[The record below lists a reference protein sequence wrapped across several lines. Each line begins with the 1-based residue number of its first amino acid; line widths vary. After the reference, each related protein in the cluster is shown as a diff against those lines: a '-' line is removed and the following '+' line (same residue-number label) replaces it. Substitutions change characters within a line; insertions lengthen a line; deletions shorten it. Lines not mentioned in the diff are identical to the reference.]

1 LSARRGEPER
11 FDAADVLAHVDCR
24 LLPRTNGSLASLEEQ
39 SMARLPLVAAL
50 LLATLAMSGAAR
62 AHHSGAMFDRSKEVS
77 IEGEVSEWRWSNPHS
92 WLQIHAPHNGQP
104 EALWSFESTSTQIL
118 VKQGW
123 RRTSLKPGDKVTVAY
138 NPFKDGAAG
147 GNLVRVTMPD
157 GTVFGPPPKV
167 AEVAR

>member
-1 LSARRGEPER
+1 
-11 FDAADVLAHVDCR
+11 VLAAM
-24 LLPRTNGSLASLEEQ
+24 LGASD
-39 SMARLPLVAAL
+39 M
-50 LLATLAMSGAAR
+50 AR

-92 WLQIHAPHNGQP
+92 WLQVHAPHGGD
-104 EALWSFESTSTQIL
+104 ARVLWSFESTSTQIL

-138 NPFKDGAAG
+138 NPFKDGAPG

-157 GTVFGPPPKV
+157 GTVFGPPPRP
-167 AEVAR
+167 AATPN

>member
-1 LSARRGEPER
+1 MARTPL
-11 FDAADVLAHVDCR
+11 AAVF
-24 LLPRTNGSLASLEEQ
+24 SLAAFAAS
-39 SMARLPLVAAL
+39 VAVH
-50 LLATLAMSGAAR
+50 

-92 WLQIHAPHNGQP
+92 WLQVHAPHDGH
-104 EALWSFESTSTQIL
+104 AGVLWSFESTSTQIL
-118 VKQGW
+118 AKQGW

-157 GTVFGPPPKV
+157 GTVFGLPPKPV
-167 AEVAR
+167 ETAH

>member
-1 LSARRGEPER
+1 MVRLS
-11 FDAADVLAHVDCR
+11 
-24 LLPRTNGSLASLEEQ
+24 
-39 SMARLPLVAAL
+39 LVAAL
-50 LLATLAMSGAAR
+50 TLTAIAASEPSR

-77 IEGEVSEWRWSNPHS
+77 LEGEVSEWRWSNPHS

-104 EALWSFESTSTQIL
+104 NVLWSFESTSTQIL
-118 VKQGW
+118 AKQGW

-157 GTVFGPPPKV
+157 GSVFGPQPKP
-167 AEVAR
+167 AEAPR